1 MSMGTESLVGR
12 LKSCGLLQT
21 KGLIGG
27 KWVDAYDGRT
37 IEVHNPANGQ
47 VIASVACMGDKEAK
61 DATSAAYD
69 AFALVDKIRLLL
81 SVFCVDWSKL
91 TAADRSN
98 RLCNWLDTG
107 LVSSSSLQRKQ
118 NVFMAI

>member
-21 KGLIGG
+21 TGLIGG

-47 VIASVACMGDKEAK
+47 VIASIACMGDKEAK

-69 AFALVDKIRLLL
+69 AFAH
-81 SVFCVDWSKL
+81 WSKL

-98 RLCNWLDTG
+98 RLRNWY
-107 LVSSSSLQRKQ
+107 
-118 NVFMAI
+118 